1 MLSKYF
7 PAFKYRDFRLFWFSD
22 FIARI
27 GTQLVTVT
35 ISWQLY
41 LLTHSPFALGLI
53 GIFQAIPLLIFNFFG
68 GAVADA
74 YNRKRILYITGLLL
88 VGTSTLL
95 GITTVT
101 HVISPM
107 IIYCIIAL
115 VAVINSFNYPAYGSV
130 LPAIVEKNDLTVAA
144 STFGLQEDLSEMIGP
159 AIAGFLIAAI
169 GVGNIYFFDAISTFL
184 SLVALF
190 FMAYKGQSNA
200 ERSAISLSA
209 FKEGYN
215 FLISQKVM
223 WSSMMLD
230 ALSVLFASSIILMPV
245 FANDILHVGPQGLG
259 FLYAAPAV
267 GAVIVGFFLS
277 RGVHIYHQGKVLLS
291 VVAIYALATIIFGFS
306 KSFVLSLM
314 ALFVLG
320 GANLISVTI
329 RSVIRQTFTPGH
341 MQGRLYSFY
350 SFFWILG
357 DKIGDIEGG
366 FVAQLIGAPAA
377 VVVGGL
383 GALGVVASMT
393 IFNSELRNHKLT
405 ENEALS
411 L

>member
-1 MLSKYF
+1 MISKYF

-41 LLTHSPFALGLI
+41 LLTHSPLALGLI

-74 YNRKRILYITGLLL
+74 YNRKKILYITGFLL
-88 VGTSTLL
+88 VVTSAIL
-95 GITTVT
+95 GFTTMT
-101 HVISPM
+101 SIISPA
-107 IIYCIIAL
+107 IIYGIIII
-115 VAVINSFNYPAYGSV
+115 VAVINSFNYPAYGAV
-130 LPAIVEKNDLTVAA
+130 LPAIVDKNDLTVAA

-159 AIAGFLIAAI
+159 ALAGFLIVSI
-169 GVGNIYFFDAISTFL
+169 GVGNIYFLDAISTVI
-184 SLVALF
+184 SLGALF
-190 FMAYKGQSNA
+190 FMSYKGQSRE
-200 ERSAISLSA
+200 ERSVISFAA

-215 FLISQKVM
+215 FLVSQKVM

-230 ALSVLFASSIILMPV
+230 SLSVLFASSIILMPV
-245 FANDILHVGPQGLG
+245 FAKDILRVGPQGLG

-267 GAVIVGFFLS
+267 GAVMIGFFLS
-277 RGVHIYHQGKVLLS
+277 RGIHIYQQGKVLLS
-291 VVAIYALATIIFGFS
+291 VVAIYAFATIIFGFS
-306 KSFVLSLM
+306 KSFVLSLI
-314 ALFVLG
+314 ALIILG

-329 RSVIRQTFTPGH
+329 RSVMRQTFTPAH

-357 DKIGDIEGG
+357 DRIGDIEGG
-366 FVAQLIGAPAA
+366 FLAQLIGAPAA

-383 GALGVVASMT
+383 GALGVVVSMA
-393 IFNSELRNHKLT
+393 IGNPELRNHKLISKQNT
-405 ENEALS
+405 S